1 MLEFQ
6 SFGGVGKWVSA
17 TDTDY
22 VEPDNSKFV
31 LINATSA
38 TAKAPFSIVVDSD
51 NLTGNALQILGG
63 ASSDKNW
70 LQVVKNTA
78 DTEGCQVII
87 DGSNVAGVSAKPSLR
102 IGSAETGF
110 SVSGTSDLR
119 ISINASHQWTFG
131 SNIFNANFGAG
142 PALVNETVTATNPS
156 ILPHKT
162 DLNTGIGWAGADNPC
177 IVSGGLESA
186 RFEDPADLGATETT
200 LWIYDLD
207 NAQIEQVTVGA
218 ADSGGAGFKVLR
230 IAN

>member
-6 SFGGVGKWVSA
+6 SFGGVGKWTAA

-38 TAKAPFSIVVDSD
+38 TAKAPFSIKVDSD
-51 NLTGNALQILGG
+51 NLTGNAAEVLGG
-63 ASSDKNW
+63 AASNKNW
-70 LQVVKNTA
+70 LQVIKNTS

-87 DGSNVAGVSAKPSLR
+87 DGSNVTGAAAKPSLR
-102 IGSAETGF
+102 IGSGEDGF
-110 SVSGTSDLR
+110 YSL
-119 ISINASHQWTFG
+119 
-131 SNIFNANFGAG
+131 GAG
-142 PALVNETVTATNPS
+142 SVGIAVNGTAVGRFEQSFFKIGDAEIMKETTSATNPVYVFNG
-156 ILPHKT
+156 
-162 DLNTGIGWAGADNPC
+162 DLDTGLGRQAANCPSLIG
-177 IVSGGLESA
+177 GGVELLRCETA
-186 RFEDPADLGATETT
+186 ATLGATETT